1 MYRSLLVSATRDFVN
16 VSFKVAGIQ
25 GLVRSITYFGLALGF
40 WYGGTL
46 LGRGDC
52 TAFQFFVTYTA
63 VMFASQ
69 SAGMIFSI
77 SQDLGIGKRAAMD
90 LLQLVGREPLLASQ
104 KSFET
109 ESQNRIQFRD
119 VYFQYPSRS
128 CPALKGISFYIEPG
142 EHVAFIGA
150 NGAGKSTI
158 LSLLERFYDPQ
169 SGIISVHG
177 LDISTVDIES
187 YRRTVALVSQDV
199 VLYNA
204 TIKENLLLGV
214 HGQVVSDEDLHS
226 ACQKANILDFI
237 SSLP

>member
-1 MYRSLLVSATRDFVN
+1 M
-16 VSFKVAGIQ
+16 
-25 GLVRSITYFGLALGF
+25 
-40 WYGGTL
+40 
-46 LGRGDC
+46 
-52 TAFQFFVTYTA
+52 
-63 VMFASQ
+63 
-69 SAGMIFSI
+69 
-77 SQDLGIGKRAAMD
+77 
-90 LLQLVGREPLLASQ
+90 
-104 KSFET
+104 
-109 ESQNRIQFRD
+109 
-119 VYFQYPSRS
+119 
-128 CPALKGISFYIEPG
+128 KGISFYIEPG